1 MPNSIK
7 RILHGGTMHFTGTI
21 WRPPY
26 EASSSLLQVTAGCT
40 HHNCKFCSLYADLPF
55 KFRLSPDNEVEADL
69 KELSIFYPQGKRM
82 FLTGANPFALS
93 TEKLTKLAEK
103 IHHYLP
109 QIKTIGCFSRVTD
122 ITPKSIFE
130 LKDLHSLG
138 YDGII
143 IGTETGDDETLSFM
157 RKGYKAADIVRELHK
172 LEQAEIGYHISY
184 LNGLSGVGNG
194 ERAARKTAA
203 VYNTLQPLSIS
214 IVALTIFPESDLYED
229 IKNNIFTESGEIE
242 KLHEQKMLI
251 ENLFSETMLYANTV
265 SNLAPMSGALPHD
278 KEKMLAVL
286 QNAIDTF
293 DEDTLKCYRNGIG
306 HL

>member
-1 MPNSIK
+1 
-7 RILHGGTMHFTGTI
+7 
-21 WRPPY
+21 
-26 EASSSLLQVTAGCT
+26 
-40 HHNCKFCSLYADLPF
+40 
-55 KFRLSPDNEVEADL
+55 
-69 KELSIFYPQGKRM
+69 M

>member
-1 MPNSIK
+1 
-7 RILHGGTMHFTGTI
+7 MHFTGTI

>member
-1 MPNSIK
+1 
-7 RILHGGTMHFTGTI
+7 MHFTGTI

-40 HHNCKFCSLYADLPF
+40 HHKCKFCSLYADLPF
-55 KFRLSPDNEVEADL
+55 KFRLSPDDEIESDL

-93 TEKLTKLAEK
+93 TEKLAKLAEN
-103 IHHYLP
+103 IHRYLP

-122 ITPKSIFE
+122 ITPKSVRE
-130 LKDLHSLG
+130 LKELCLLG

-143 IGTETGDDETLSFM
+143 IGTETGDDEALAFM

-172 LEQAEIGYHISY
+172 LQEAGIGYHISY
-184 LNGLSGVGNG
+184 LNGLSGAGNG
-194 ERAARKTAA
+194 EQAARKTAA

-214 IVALTIFPESDLYED
+214 IVALTIFPESDLYEE
-229 IKNNIFTESGEIE
+229 IKNKTFIETREIE
-242 KLHEQKMLI
+242 KLYEQKILI
-251 ENLFSETMLYANTV
+251 ETLSNETMLYANTV
-265 SNLAPMSGALPHD
+265 SNTAPMSGRLPHD
-278 KEKMLAVL
+278 KKRMLTVL
-286 QNAIDTF
+286 QHTIDTL
-293 DEDTLKCYRNGIG
+293 DEDTLRYYRNGIA